1 MCSKVAGSKIKFM
14 ANVASIIIME
24 ITLRVI
30 MRMEKEKDLELI
42 FLVQEIKLKV
52 NGMVMIFVKESY
64 FTLTVK
70 FMMVIFTKA
79 NDKDGANTHI

>member
-1 MCSKVAGSKIKFM
+1 M

-24 ITLRVI
+24 ITLREI
-30 MRMEKEKDLELI
+30 IRMEKEKDSELI

-52 NGMVMIFVKESY
+52 NGMVMIFVKDSY

-70 FMMVIFTKA
+70 FMRVIFTKA